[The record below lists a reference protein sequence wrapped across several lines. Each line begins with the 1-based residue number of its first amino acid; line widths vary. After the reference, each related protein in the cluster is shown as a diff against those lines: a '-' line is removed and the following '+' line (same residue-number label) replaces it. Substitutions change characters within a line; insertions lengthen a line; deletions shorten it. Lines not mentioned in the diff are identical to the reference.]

1 MKCKHQKCARFGSD
15 GKRNICVHDG
25 VSVCVCVC
33 MGVFVCVFV
42 MLSCLTHL
50 KKENYGD
57 LHT

>member
-25 VSVCVCVC
+25 VAVCVC